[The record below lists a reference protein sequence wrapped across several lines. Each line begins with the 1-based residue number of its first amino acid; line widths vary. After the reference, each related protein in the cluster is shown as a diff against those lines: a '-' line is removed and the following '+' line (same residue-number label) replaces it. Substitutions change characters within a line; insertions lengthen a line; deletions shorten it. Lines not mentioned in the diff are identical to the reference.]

1 MKQVLSYRTALDT
14 QCMFYCN
21 KAALIMAMLVQA
33 FCRRFSWH
41 DVMLWPQEL
50 PSNSLVVLSGK
61 DNLVP
66 WQLAR
71 RQLALTH
78 HPASIMIHPHLGH
91 GGFILADAWQMQIL
105 GALQSML

>member
-1 MKQVLSYRTALDT
+1 MNVLITLPKVY
-14 QCMFYCN
+14 
-21 KAALIMAMLVQA
+21 KPLIMATHVQA